1 MKVKLVVIFTLL
13 FVGISQIRG
22 QVFEGTSSSDNL
34 GEVRFAP
41 KVGFSV
47 SSFSGNDFMD
57 INAKPGGYIGAIAE
71 IPAFF
76 DSFYI
81 QPELLFSLK
90 GADVGPGNLNLYYL
104 QIPVMAKY
112 HITDSF
118 AAELGPQLGFLV
130 GDNGDKEPL
139 TNVNPNGFDF
149 GINIGGGYLL
159 NDTFYFQLRFEAGL
173 SRILDN
179 FDLRNRA
186 VSLGASY
193 FF

>member
-1 MKVKLVVIFTLL
+1 MKIKLVTIFTLL
-13 FVGISQIRG
+13 FVGISQVSG
-22 QVFEGTSSSDNL
+22 QVFEGTSDSDNVSA
-34 GEVRFAP
+34 VRFGP
-41 KVGFSV
+41 KLGFSV
-47 SSFSGNDFMD
+47 SSFSGNDFVN

-90 GADVGPGNLNLYYL
+90 GADVGPGNLNLYYF

-112 HITDSF
+112 HVTDNF

-139 TNVNPNGFDF
+139 KNVNPHEFDF
-149 GINIGGGYLL
+149 GIHVGGGYLL
-159 NDTFYFQLRFEAGL
+159 NDTFYFQLRFEAGI

-179 FDLRNRA
+179 FDLRNRGIS
-186 VSLGASY
+186 VGSSY